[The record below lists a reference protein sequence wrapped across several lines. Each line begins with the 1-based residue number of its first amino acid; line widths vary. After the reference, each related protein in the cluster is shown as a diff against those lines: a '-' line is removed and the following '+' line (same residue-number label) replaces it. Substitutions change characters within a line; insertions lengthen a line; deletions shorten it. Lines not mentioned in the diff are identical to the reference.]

1 MSTTYHTGPDQ
12 PPVTIDLGDVIIT
25 KMSVGDMDNNVYLI
39 ENRLGDAVIVDAA
52 AEADRIVEMA
62 SGKTVHAIITT
73 HEHADHIG
81 ALETVSH
88 VFPDA
93 RILATAATGA
103 SLPVEPTG
111 EIDDGKTLAFGDL
124 QLEFIILRGHTPE
137 GVAIVVKDSHILT
150 GDSLFPGGVGKT
162 PSPQAFH
169 LLFNDVRDR
178 IFERFNDSTV
188 IHPGHGDSTTVG
200 EQRPHLSEW
209 EGRGW

>member
-1 MSTTYHTGPDQ
+1 MSTTYHTGPDL
-12 PPVTIDLGDVIIT
+12 PPVTIDAGGVTIT
-25 KMSVGDMDNNVYLI
+25 KMSVGTMDNNVYLI

-52 AEADRIVEMA
+52 AEPDRISELA

-73 HEHADHIG
+73 HEHHDHIG

-93 RILATAATGA
+93 KIMATEPTGA
-103 SLPVEPTG
+103 GLPVELDGTLKN
-111 EIDDGKTLAFGDL
+111 GKTLAFGEL
-124 QLEFIILRGHTPE
+124 ELEFITLRGHTPE
-137 GVAIVVKDSHILT
+137 GVAIVVGGTHILT

-162 PSPQAFH
+162 PSDQAFY

-178 IFERFNDSTV
+178 IFGRFDDSTH
-188 IHPGHGDSTTVG
+188 IHPGHGDSTTLG
-200 EQRPHLSEW
+200 EQRPHLDDW

>member
-1 MSTTYHTGPDQ
+1 MSLSYHTGPGL
-12 PPVTIDLGDVIIT
+12 PPVTIDIGDIRVT

-39 ENRLGDAVIVDAA
+39 ENNLGDAVIVDAA
-52 AEADRIVEMA
+52 AEPDRIAELA

-73 HEHADHIG
+73 HEHHDHIG

-93 RILATAATGA
+93 DILATAETGGALPVKATGELKNGQNK
-103 SLPVEPTG
+103 S
-111 EIDDGKTLAFGDL
+111 FGDL
-124 QLEFIILRGHTPE
+124 ELEFIALRGHTPN
-137 GVAIVVKDSHILT
+137 GIAIVVAGTHILT

-162 PSPQAFH
+162 PSDQAFF

-178 IFERFNDSTV
+178 IFARFDDDTV

-200 EQRPHLSEW
+200 EQRPQLAEW
-209 EGRGW
+209 EGRRW